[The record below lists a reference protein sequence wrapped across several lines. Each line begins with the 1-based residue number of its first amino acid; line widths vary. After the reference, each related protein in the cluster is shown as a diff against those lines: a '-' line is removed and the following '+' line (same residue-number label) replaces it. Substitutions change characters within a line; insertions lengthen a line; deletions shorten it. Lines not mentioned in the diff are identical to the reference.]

1 MIKIENSYE
10 KINKDVTK
18 TFEAKHE
25 ILKKEETEIKD
36 KLENEVNKIKKN
48 LEFNLSKIN
57 VLVRNIE
64 TLLKTRNTFLEQK
77 DEIMIKKLNYISKIS
92 KNQKQMEMLFQQQ
105 IKNLRIVYTEGERKI
120 KYEEYYFNGI
130 PIPKNIEINDLNSNN
145 FKLIWQID
153 NENKS
158 NIDIKQIKYKVEIK
172 KENEEFIPAYEGNEP
187 NCAINNLEPLTN
199 FEIRL
204 CSFYN
209 EIMSDWIE
217 IYKIKTKSKI
227 DSSILN
233 NCEKEKEFINK
244 IFEWSGGK
252 SLELLYRGT
261 KDGMTA
267 EIFHEKCDNQG
278 KTICLFLNKKDNIF
292 GGYSSIPWAKGGGG
306 KISEDCFLFTL
317 TNIYNTEPTKF
328 PYNKSISINL
338 DKECGPVFGDG
349 ADLFFG
355 NVSGDFTIENSNGA
369 AFPYSYDDTL
379 GKGKS
384 IFTGDFDNE
393 NYYFKIKE
401 IEVFRL
407 KD

>member
-1 MIKIENSYE
+1 
-10 KINKDVTK
+10 
-18 TFEAKHE
+18 
-25 ILKKEETEIKD
+25 
-36 KLENEVNKIKKN
+36 
-48 LEFNLSKIN
+48 
-57 VLVRNIE
+57 
-64 TLLKTRNTFLEQK
+64 
-77 DEIMIKKLNYISKIS
+77 
-92 KNQKQMEMLFQQQ
+92 MEMLFQQQ
-105 IKNLRIVYTEGERKI
+105 IKNLRIAYNESERKI
-120 KYEEYYFNGI
+120 KYEEYYFYCI
-130 PIPKNIEINDLNSNN
+130 PIPKNIEINDLNSNS

-153 NENKS
+153 SENKS

-187 NCAINNLEPLTN
+187 NCDINNLEPLTN
-199 FEIRL
+199 YEIRL

-292 GGYSSIPWAKGGGG
+292 GGYSSIP
-306 KISEDCFLFTL
+306 
-317 TNIYNTEPTKF
+317 
-328 PYNKSISINL
+328 
-338 DKECGPVFGDG
+338 
-349 ADLFFG
+349 
-355 NVSGDFTIENSNGA
+355 
-369 AFPYSYDDTL
+369 
-379 GKGKS
+379 
-384 IFTGDFDNE
+384 
-393 NYYFKIKE
+393 
-401 IEVFRL
+401 
-407 KD
+407 